1 MAPLVLIIGTSFH
14 LPKMSLA
21 CQTHKKIGFKSQHVF
36 WSLEILNLKKNAFVL
51 SFKIFINKYL
61 TLL

>member
-36 WSLEILNLKKNAFVL
+36 WSLEILNLKKKRLF
-51 SFKIFINKYL
+51 
-61 TLL
+61 